1 MLGNFILETANAPG
15 QATVVNLA
23 GAVAGRRPFSSRFA
37 NGANAFVFLD
47 DGTQAEASFGPVT
60 VGSPNSV
67 SRSFVVWNTAG
78 TTARLNFSGA
88 VRVYNEVP
96 AERVAYFDDNN
107 VLTTTNRAINAG
119 TGGITAGDITSA
131 GNLQINTAVGQFA
144 ALTMRTAGNARWIA
158 GKDGADDYRI
168 GRYDNAGNVTD
179 YPIAISRTTGKVTL
193 TSTLAVAAAAAA
205 SDAVNLGQ
213 FATGAGWM
221 RIPVSGDVPVLLQW
235 GSANGAGATTG
246 VTNFKVNF
254 PNAAAYVGLTPTP
267 NQSALWLSSFNPAGF
282 GWGANPGSAFYWHA
296 IGN

>member
-23 GAVAGRRPFSSRFA
+23 GAVSGRRPFSSRFA

-221 RIPVSGDVPVLLQW
+221 
-235 GSANGAGATTG
+235 
-246 VTNFKVNF
+246 
-254 PNAAAYVGLTPTP
+254 
-267 NQSALWLSSFNPAGF
+267 
-282 GWGANPGSAFYWHA
+282 
-296 IGN
+296 